1 MTKEQRLEN
10 VIKKTALSILKEKEG
25 LPENFS
31 DVAVN
36 VYPSKYGLGA
46 KISILMKEPFTEEE
60 SDFFDVVVYEIKQ
73 VISKVFKDTLTYG
86 VSSSISTMDNYE
98 KVDKPYYEKLW
109 VRFKS
114 SNLSENK
121 KPKNVLITENQLKTL
136 IRHSKNENRNN

>member
-1 MTKEQRLEN
+1 MTKEQRIEN
-10 VIKKTALSILKEKEG
+10 VIRKTALSILKEKEG

-46 KISILMKEPFTEEE
+46 KMAILMKEPFTEEE
-60 SDFFDVVVYEIKQ
+60 SDFFDVVIYEIKQ
-73 VISKVFKDTLTYG
+73 IVSVAFAGILTYG
-86 VSSSISTMDNYE
+86 VSSSISTVDNYE
-98 KVDKPYYEKLW
+98 KVDKPYYEKL
-109 VRFKS
+109 

-136 IRHSKNENRNN
+136 IRYSKNEN

>member
-1 MTKEQRLEN
+1 MTKEQRIEN
-10 VIKKTALSILKEKEG
+10 VIRKTALSILKEKEG

-46 KISILMKEPFTEEE
+46 KMAILMKEPFTEEE
-60 SDFFDVVVYEIKQ
+60 SDFFDTVIYEIKQ
-73 VISKVFKDTLTYG
+73 IVSVAFAGILTYG
-86 VSSSISTMDNYE
+86 VSSSISTVDNYE
-98 KVDKPYYEKLW
+98 KVDKPYYEKL
-109 VRFKS
+109 

-136 IRHSKNENRNN
+136 IRYSKNEN

>member
-1 MTKEQRLEN
+1 MTKEQRIEN
-10 VIKKTALSILKEKEG
+10 VIRKTALSILKEKEG

-46 KISILMKEPFTEEE
+46 KMAILMKEPFTEEE
-60 SDFFDVVVYEIKQ
+60 SDFFDTVIYEIKQ
-73 VISKVFKDTLTYG
+73 IVSVAFAGILTYG
-86 VSSSISTMDNYE
+86 VSSSISTVDNYE
-98 KVDKPYYEKLW
+98 KVDKPYYEKL
-109 VRFKS
+109 

-136 IRHSKNENRNN
+136 IRHSKNEN

>member
-1 MTKEQRLEN
+1 MTKEQRIEN
-10 VIKKTALSILKEKEG
+10 VIRKTALSILKEKEG

-46 KISILMKEPFTEEE
+46 KMAILMKEPFTEEE
-60 SDFFDVVVYEIKQ
+60 SDFFDTVIYEIKQ
-73 VISKVFKDTLTYG
+73 IVSVAFTGILTYG
-86 VSSSISTMDNYE
+86 VSSSISTVDNYE
-98 KVDKPYYEKLW
+98 KVDKPYYEKL
-109 VRFKS
+109 

-136 IRHSKNENRNN
+136 IRHSKNEN

>member
-1 MTKEQRLEN
+1 
-10 VIKKTALSILKEKEG
+10 
-25 LPENFS
+25 
-31 DVAVN
+31 
-36 VYPSKYGLGA
+36 
-46 KISILMKEPFTEEE
+46 MKEPFTEEE

-86 VSSSISTMDNYE
+86 VSSSISTMDNYD

>member
-1 MTKEQRLEN
+1 MTKEQKIEN

-86 VSSSISTMDNYE
+86 VSSSISTIDNYD
-98 KVDKPYYEKLW
+98 KVDKPYYEKL
-109 VRFKS
+109 

>member
-86 VSSSISTMDNYE
+86 VSSSISTMDTT
-98 KVDKPYYEKLW
+98 
-109 VRFKS
+109 
-114 SNLSENK
+114 K
-121 KPKNVLITENQLKTL
+121 K
-136 IRHSKNENRNN
+136 